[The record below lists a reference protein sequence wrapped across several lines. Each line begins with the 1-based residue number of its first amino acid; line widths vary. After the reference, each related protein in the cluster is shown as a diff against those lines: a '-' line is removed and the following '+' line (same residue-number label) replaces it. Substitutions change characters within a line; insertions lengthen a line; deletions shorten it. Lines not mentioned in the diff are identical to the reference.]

1 MTDMIHIANMPN
13 ITNMTG
19 PTIELLA
26 QAVSL
31 RPMAPL
37 WIVGPLAILTMLL
50 LAGHVHLTARICEP
64 ESRRRIRMA
73 TGMLALTIVP
83 IATAALSIIAPANQ
97 RLFAV
102 AWMLVAGLIVI
113 VLLLAFLDMFN
124 TFNIYIAARRELR
137 RTTRETL
144 AKPTKSTDSA
154 SPNADRPAAPPSDP
168 PSDSP
173 PPPPAPPPAQ

>member
-1 MTDMIHIANMPN
+1 MSH

-144 AKPTKSTDSA
+144 AKPTKNTDSA
-154 SPNADRPAAPPSDP
+154 SLPAP

-173 PPPPAPPPAQ
+173 DSPSDTPPSQPPPPAP